1 MNIVRWDPFRD
12 LDRAFERRGALEWQ
26 PPVDIRESKEG
37 YRVEVELPAI
47 DRKDVR
53 IEIKERTLLVAGERR
68 SADDA
73 QDGRLHRRERR
84 FGKFARSFRLPED
97 ADPNAVRAAAKDGV
111 VTIDVAKRATAQPR
125 EVEVQAA

>member
-12 LDRAFERRGALEWQ
+12 LDRAFDRRSALEWQ

-53 IEIKERTLLVAGERR
+53 IELKERTLLVAGERR
-68 SADDA
+68 PADGD
-73 QDGRLHRRERR
+73 DSRLHRRERR
-84 FGKFARSFRLPED
+84 YGKFSRSFRLPED
-97 ADPNAVRAAAKDGV
+97 ADPTAIRAAAKDGV

-125 EVEVQAA
+125 EIEVQAA

>member
-12 LDRAFERRGALEWQ
+12 LDRAFDRRSALEWQ

-53 IEIKERTLLVAGERR
+53 IELKERILLVAGERR
-68 SADDA
+68 PADGEHDA
-73 QDGRLHRRERR
+73 RLHRRERR
-84 FGKFARSFRLPED
+84 YGKFSRSFRLPED
-97 ADPNAVRAAAKDGV
+97 ADPNAIRAAAKDGV

-125 EVEVQAA
+125 EIEVQAA

>member
-12 LDRAFERRGALEWQ
+12 LDRAFERRSPLEWQ
-26 PPVDIRESKEG
+26 PPVDIRENKEG

-53 IEIKERTLLVAGERR
+53 IEIKERTLLVAGERH